1 MFNSVFHRYSPYVAG
16 LTVLL
21 LMAIS
26 MPVLAEGEKI
36 QWGMSIEEATKQAA
50 ETGKPIMMDFYTDS

>member
-1 MFNSVFHRYSPYVAG
+1 MINSVFHRYSPYVAG

-21 LMAIS
+21 LMVVSI
-26 MPVLAEGEKI
+26 PVLAEGEKV
-36 QWGMSIEEATKQAA
+36 QWGKSIEDATKQAA

>member
-21 LMAIS
+21 LMAMS

>member
-1 MFNSVFHRYSPYVAG
+1 MLNSVFHRYSPYVAG

-21 LMAIS
+21 LMTVSI
-26 MPVLAEGEKI
+26 PVLAEGEKV
-36 QWGMSIEEATKQAA
+36 QWGKSIEDATKQAA

>member
-21 LMAIS
+21 LMAVSI
-26 MPVLAEGEKI
+26 PVLAEGEKV
-36 QWGMSIEEATKQAA
+36 QWGKSIEEATTQSV
-50 ETGKPIMMDFYTDS
+50 ETGKPIMMDFYTDT

>member
-1 MFNSVFHRYSPYVAG
+1 MINSVFHRYSPYVAG

-21 LMAIS
+21 LMTVSI
-26 MPVLAEGEKI
+26 PVLAEGEKV
-36 QWGMSIEEATKQAA
+36 QWGKSIEDATKQAA

>member
-1 MFNSVFHRYSPYVAG
+1 MYNSVFHRYSPYVAG

-21 LMAIS
+21 LITVS
-26 MPVLAEGEKI
+26 IPVLAEGEKV
-36 QWGMSIEEATKQAA
+36 QWGKSVEDATKQAA

>member
-1 MFNSVFHRYSPYVAG
+1 MINSVFHRYSPYVAG

-21 LMAIS
+21 LVTVSI
-26 MPVLAEGEKI
+26 PVLAEGEKV
-36 QWGMSIEEATKQAA
+36 QWGKSIEDATKQAA